1 MEITQHLVKCEG
13 STYCFDG
20 LQTAAEAVDKV
31 KSLLGLPD
39 DLPWRAEQNGRFL
52 PLISPLSPAP
62 LLLLPNPG
70 LRGGKGGFGSL
81 LRAIGAQIEAT
92 TNHEAMRDLTGRR
105 QRDVNNERR
114 LKEYVDGA
122 ADRERLEQEK
132 KEAKLEKLRKV
143 AEGQLHNRDK
153 HTFSDPQY
161 DKARSEVEEKIHD
174 AVEAAMAAGGEKSI
188 AGGSSAT
195 DLKRKGS
202 EASSGPDVKKAKG
215 MFMMAGLEDEDFTDS
230 SDEEEEEEGKTKAV
244 TSVN

>member
-1 MEITQHLVKCEG
+1 LVKCEG
-13 STYCFDG
+13 STYCIDG
-20 LQTAAEAVDKV
+20 LHTAAEAVDKV
-31 KSLLGLPD
+31 KLLLGLPD

-52 PLISPLSPAP
+52 PLTAPLSPAP

-70 LRGGKGGFGSL
+70 LKGGKGGFGSL

-188 AGGSSAT
+188 AGGSSKS
-195 DLKRKGS
+195 DLKRKGA

-215 MFMMAGLEDEDFTDS
+215 MFMMAGLEDLEDEDLTDS
-230 SDEEEEEEGKTKAV
+230 SDEEEEEKEGKTKDLAL
-244 TSVN
+244 N